1 MLLQGM
7 TAFRSEV
14 GKPLDE
20 LERELRELPPI
31 EPLGDRINPWFS
43 TAAATLWSVLMI
55 AGVYKSWIDPILIGA
70 LILVMLAMRKQ
81 LIPLPMGFWAAW
93 MDKIPLLVRLVIGF
107 ILIKIIASALL
118 ENMMRTTDTFRPLL
132 LMTALSM
139 LIIFLLTPQLP
150 VVHPKEGEP
159 SK

>member
-1 MLLQGM
+1 
-7 TAFRSEV
+7 
-14 GKPLDE
+14 
-20 LERELRELPPI
+20 
-31 EPLGDRINPWFS
+31 
-43 TAAATLWSVLMI
+43 MI